1 MSEIRD
7 TFFANKAVAALWD
20 VAVSMKRG
28 NPLPLD
34 ASAVFESYAAL
45 EAYIADKESV
55 AYPGQII
62 AVVNADSTGIYYLD
76 QNLAINEVGKIPTA
90 DNKSIEIADGVI
102 TMHDYGTSYYKY
114 VPEEKNE
121 ETGEVIKEAGYEKTA
136 VVEGTTPWKAGLEP
150 RVVSENGELVIGW
163 FEPNPTT
170 VEGVKDQV
178 TAVQGT
184 VNDLN
189 DIINE
194 EGGLVD

>member
-1 MSEIRD
+1 
-7 TFFANKAVAALWD
+7 
-20 VAVSMKRG
+20 
-28 NPLPLD
+28 
-34 ASAVFESYAAL
+34 
-45 EAYIADKESV
+45 
-55 AYPGQII
+55 
-62 AVVNADSTGIYYLD
+62 
-76 QNLAINEVGKIPTA
+76 
-90 DNKSIEIADGVI
+90 
-102 TMHDYGTSYYKY
+102 MHDYGTAYYKY

-150 RVVSENGELVIGW
+150 RVVSENGEFVIGW

-178 TAVQGT
+178 TAIQGT

>member
-1 MSEIRD
+1 
-7 TFFANKAVAALWD
+7 
-20 VAVSMKRG
+20 MKRG

-62 AVVNADSTGIYYLD
+62 AVVKADSTGIYYLD

-102 TMHDYGTSYYKY
+102 TMHDYGTAYYKY

-150 RVVSENGELVIGW
+150 RVVSENGEFVIGW

-178 TAVQGT
+178 AAVQGT